1 MLNIFNLSFVGLY
14 FKIIRSLN
22 EINKSIVNLKLN
34 YEKNR
39 V

>member
-1 MLNIFNLSFVGLY
+1 MLNVFNLSFVGLY
-14 FKIIRSLN
+14 FKLFSLN